1 MFVTILWLQETHL
14 KHSHLRSSFTNSGK
28 QIVGSKVKTMRQL
41 RKLTQEELGDLI
53 GATRQYVCRIE
64 KGEIN
69 LTLDYID
76 KLASALNVEQNYFL
90 NTHS

>member
-1 MFVTILWLQETHL
+1 MFVTIVWLQETHL
-14 KHSHLRSSFTNSGK
+14 KHSHLRSSFKNSGRE
-28 QIVGSKVKTMRQL
+28 IVGGKVKARRQQK
-41 RKLTQEELGDLI
+41 KLTQEELGDLI
-53 GATRQYVCRIE
+53 DATRLYVCRIE

-76 KLASALNVEQNYFL
+76 KLARALDVDQDYFL